1 MFFLKVTTTP
11 SLTSVVSVIKYI
23 FVFKKH
29 VINNFFFQML
39 NIWCVF
45 KVYTYEE
52 HRRLLSLKQIKNNI
66 YYRIYID
73 IIFYFLIYGKDKSFI
88 FNTCIHK
95 WVFSFLPLVVLSLLS
110 VVVELNSVLCD
121 DWIVLWTVVWVL
133 LYVLSVI
140 VVVVMSI
147 VRNKQ

>member
-1 MFFLKVTTTP
+1 MEKTKALY
-11 SLTSVVSVIKYI
+11 SIHAYTSG
-23 FVFKKH
+23 F
-29 VINNFFFQML
+29 
-39 NIWCVF
+39 
-45 KVYTYEE
+45 
-52 HRRLLSLKQIKNNI
+52 
-66 YYRIYID
+66 
-73 IIFYFLIYGKDKSFI
+73 
-88 FNTCIHK
+88 
-95 WVFSFLPLVVLSLLS
+95 FSFLPLVVLSLLS